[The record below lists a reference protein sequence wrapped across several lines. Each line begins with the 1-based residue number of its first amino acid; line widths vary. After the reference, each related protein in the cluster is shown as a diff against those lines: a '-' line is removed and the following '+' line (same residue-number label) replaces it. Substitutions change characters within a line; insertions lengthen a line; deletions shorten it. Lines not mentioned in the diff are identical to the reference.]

1 MALAHLPGPWYFSA
15 PMRTYPNLTVLD
27 HPLIRHKLA
36 LLRDKRTPTKDFRD
50 LVGEIAMLMAYEVT
64 KDLTTEP
71 VPLETPLEAMTG
83 EKVAGKKLT
92 LVPVLRAGLGMV
104 EGILRLIPSARVG
117 HIGTYRDHETLQPV
131 SYYFKTP
138 SAREQRSFFVL
149 DPMLATGGSAVD
161 ACTKLKEVGARAV
174 RFLCIVAAPA
184 VCAPEIQSA
193 PTAGR
198 GGGSEMDERRDSLP
212 EFFLGVVDASK
223 SMAPRDALV
232 EPARLP
238 LPRVAA
244 SRRLSAPNG

>member
-1 MALAHLPGPWYFSA
+1 MP
-15 PMRTYPNLTVLD
+15 TYPNLTVLD

-117 HIGTYRDHETLQPV
+117 HIGTYRDHDTLQPV

-138 SAREQRSFFVL
+138 SGREQRVFFVL

-174 RFLCIVAAPA
+174 RFLCIVAAPEGVERMLA
-184 VCAPEIQSA
+184 AHPDVPVYAAALDRQLNAHGYILPGLGD
-193 PTAGR
+193 AG
-198 GGGSEMDERRDSLP
+198 D
-212 EFFLGVVDASK
+212 
-223 SMAPRDALV
+223 
-232 EPARLP
+232 RLFGT
-238 LPRVAA
+238 R
-244 SRRLSAPNG
+244 